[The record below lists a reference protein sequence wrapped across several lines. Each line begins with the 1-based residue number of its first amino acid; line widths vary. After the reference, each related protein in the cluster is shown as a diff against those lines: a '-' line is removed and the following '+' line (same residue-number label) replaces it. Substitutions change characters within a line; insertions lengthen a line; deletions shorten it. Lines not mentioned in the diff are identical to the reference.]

1 MAPEDGEI
9 GEVDADVLA
18 WVDDPDAGWSVG
30 TFGGLAEFLR
40 DPDEPAEIVHIP
52 GRATVVTPRGGVD
65 VHLTDDVVPVAWERR
80 AGESWSQALA
90 LCLFMPSGGR
100 SVITELG
107 PDAGALRDQDRRA
120 VLVDLGVGAPHLEAC
135 VRTSDAALLA
145 ALRAAE
151 GRPLAEVDSV
161 AAALVEAGPHRVFRT
176 SVARLEVF
184 TPIPPPTGTSPEGPH
199 THLLPRLLARGR
211 THAATDPIPPGY
223 VPAATVHLPHPTR
236 TVDGRHITPRPERHR
251 RAQEVLARYGD
262 PEATAAKAAV
272 VEALAASAAPP
283 SWALAREYRST
294 VELAL
299 RQCEELEPGHPH
311 LEGWRRRLPRERAES
326 DGQPLTHDPA
336 QG

>member
-1 MAPEDGEI
+1 MAD
-9 GEVDADVLA
+9 DLLA

-30 TFGGLAEFLR
+30 TFGALAEFLR
-40 DPDEPAEIVHIP
+40 DPDEPAEVTHAG

-65 VHLTDDVVPVAWERR
+65 VRLTEDVRPVAWERR
-80 AGESWSQALA
+80 AGESWSQAVA
-90 LCLFMPSGGR
+90 LCLFLPAGGR
-100 SVITELG
+100 SVVTELG
-107 PDAGALRDQDRRA
+107 PDVDALRDEDRDA

-145 ALRAAE
+145 ALRSVE
-151 GRPLAEVDSV
+151 GRPLSEAGAV
-161 AAALVEAGPHRVFRT
+161 AGTLVEAGPHRVFRT
-176 SVARLEVF
+176 GVARLEVF
-184 TPIPPPTGTSPEGPH
+184 TPIPPPDGTSPDGPH

-211 THAATDPIPPGY
+211 THAATDPIPAGY
-223 VPAATVHLPHPTR
+223 VPGATIHLPHPTR
-236 TVDGRHITPRPERHR
+236 SVDGRPIRARPERHR

-262 PEATAAKAAV
+262 PQAVAAKAAV
-272 VEALAASAAPP
+272 AEALATSTAPP
-283 SWALAREYRST
+283 AWARERAYRAT

-311 LEGWRRRLPRERAES
+311 LAGWRRELPRERVEG